1 MNYVIY
7 DFETT
12 SRSSTWGQIIQV
24 GAVLVND
31 TFDILDRLELRC
43 SLRDGQIPEP
53 AALIINQTSPKIL
66 KQTNLSHYGMVQ
78 QIIEKFEQWKEN
90 SPPGLSFIG
99 YNSLNFDEPYLQ
111 KTFFQSLYDPY
122 LTNTKGNKRGDI
134 LGLVRS
140 AHLYYP
146 DCIKTPISSK
156 GNFVYKLDQI
166 AEMNGIVH
174 DNKHDAIGDVLA
186 TLGMAKIISERAPSV
201 WKSSLKTMSKK
212 EVIDLVRDEKLF
224 CVNEYFYGKARPFVV
239 SFVCDHPV
247 YKWPTCFDLKN
258 HPEDYFNLDNST
270 LKEELK
276 KSPRILRNVKHNKHP
291 IIMNP
296 DYAVK
301 FDTYKQIGQKKLR
314 ERAEMIKANEDFAKR
329 VSSILQEE
337 AQEKKDNDLDSQLD
351 LFAEETLYSGNFT
364 DDKTK
369 MIFQEFH
376 KAEWKDRLVIADK
389 MKDERYNYFAKKLMY
404 EEVPDLLP
412 KDLYNEIRRGIAKRV
427 LSTYDE
433 KWNTIP
439 KAYNELDTLR
449 AKYEEEGD
457 EERLSITNDINNYL
471 EEIEKK
477 YHDA

>member
-53 AALIINQTSPKIL
+53 AALLINKTSPKML

-78 QIIEKFEQWKEN
+78 QIKEKFEQWSKK
-90 SPPGLSFIG
+90 SPGLSFIG
-99 YNSLNFDEPYLQ
+99 YNSLSFDESFLQ

-146 DCIKTPISSK
+146 DCIKTPISEK
-156 GNFVYKLDQI
+156 GNAVFKLDQI

-174 DNKHDAIGDVLA
+174 DQKHDAIGDVLA
-186 TLGMAKIISERAPSV
+186 TLGMAKIISERAPNV
-201 WKSSLKTMSKK
+201 WKSSLMTMSKK
-212 EVIDLVRDEKLF
+212 EVINLVRKEKLF

-239 SFVCDHPV
+239 SFVCEHPT
-247 YKWPTCFDLKN
+247 YTWPTCFDLKH
-258 HPEDYFNLDNST
+258 HPEDYFNMDNTS
-270 LKEELK
+270 LKEALK
-276 KSPRILRNVKHNKHP
+276 KSPKVMRSVKQNKHP
-291 IIMNP
+291 IIMSP
-296 DYAVK
+296 DYATK
-301 FDTYKQIGQKKLR
+301 FDTYKQIGLQKLR

-337 AQEKKDNDLDSQLD
+337 AQEKQDLDSQLD
-351 LFAEETLYSGNFT
+351 LYAEETLYSGGFP

-389 MKDERYNYFAKKLMY
+389 IKDERYNYFAKRLIY

-412 KDLYNEIRRGIAKRV
+412 KDLYNEIHRSVAKRI
-427 LSTYDE
+427 LSTADE
-433 KWNTIP
+433 KWITIP
-439 KAYNELDTLR
+439 KAYNELDSLR
-449 AKYEEEGD
+449 VKYEEEGD
-457 EERLSITNDINNYL
+457 QERLAMTNDINNFL

-477 YHDA
+477 YQEA